1 MKKDNNTN
9 YRVQQLEQEQP
20 AAESSIKQISNSG
33 ASVSSEAWAAAELPK
48 QRKRPRWQAAILLIV
63 ISAVVI
69 ASLYTFLYLK
79 HDPLL
84 TDLGQRLQGISWQ
97 HPLGTDHLGRDVI
110 TRLLLGGQQTLGYS
124 LLALT
129 VALVIGIPFGLLAG
143 YRRGWLD
150 RIFMRI
156 ADAFLAFPDTIVAI
170 VLSGLLGAGI
180 GNLVLAI
187 VIVKWVNY
195 ARLVRSVVLA
205 ESQKEYIQIA
215 RTNGLSS
222 MKIMRKH
229 LLPHIIGHVL
239 VMASLDLG
247 KIILLISAFSY
258 IGLGAQPPTPE
269 WGAMLND
276 SRPYFQSMPELMFY
290 PGLAI
295 VITVLLANMLGDYL
309 RDRFDVKKDTMSK
322 EVQS

>member
-1 MKKDNNTN
+1 MRELSTPAIPKRSKHSWQGIIAFLFVLITVMASIYAFGWLKYDPNT
-9 YRVQQLEQEQP
+9 
-20 AAESSIKQISNSG
+20 
-33 ASVSSEAWAAAELPK
+33 
-48 QRKRPRWQAAILLIV
+48 
-63 ISAVVI
+63 
-69 ASLYTFLYLK
+69 
-79 HDPLL
+79 
-84 TDLGQRLQGISWQ
+84 TDLGDRLQEISML
-97 HPLGTDHLGRDVI
+97 HPLGTDHLGRDVL

-124 LLALT
+124 LLALGA
-129 VALVIGIPFGLLAG
+129 ALLIGIPFGLISG
-143 YRRGWLD
+143 YSRGWID

-156 ADAFLAFPDTIVAI
+156 ADGFLSFPDTIVAI

-195 ARLVRSVVLA
+195 ARLVRSTVLSEA
-205 ESQKEYIQIA
+205 QKDYVQIA
-215 RTNGLSS
+215 RTNGLSPAR
-222 MKIMRKH
+222 IMRRH
-229 LLPHIIGHVL
+229 LLPHVIGHVL
-239 VMASLDLG
+239 VLASLDLG

-276 SRPYFQSMPELMFY
+276 SRPYFQSRPELMIY

-295 VITVLLANMLGDYL
+295 VSVVLLANMLGDYL
-309 RDRFDVKKDTMSK
+309 RDRFDVKR